1 MSEDNAV
8 APSLSPSHTWTN
20 FTSLF
25 GMSTAPSPSQELPV
39 SHLPSSPSQLLTSPS
54 IESVVAPATAS
65 CPPAPGNLKDL
76 LCHSD
81 ILLDCH
87 EWFHLLQDDGIEM
100 SSTNKEIYLPMN
112 LKPKKRH
119 R

>member
-1 MSEDNAV
+1 
-8 APSLSPSHTWTN
+8 
-20 FTSLF
+20 
-25 GMSTAPSPSQELPV
+25 MSTAPSPSQELPV

-100 SSTNKEIYLPMN
+100 SSTNKETYLPMN
-112 LKPKKRH
+112 LKPKKKTQMIVH
-119 R
+119 SSADGAFLLAAISIGSSVV